1 MHTHT
6 VIGTERRVQV
16 IGQPVKYVFEQ
27 YEHWT
32 EPQVNLSLLSI
43 NSIKFQPQDHKTVGF
58 ASGHIFAAILGQFVQ
73 GVNVDSWN

>member
-6 VIGTERRVQV
+6 VIGTEGRVQV
-16 IGQPVKYVFEQ
+16 IGQPVQYVFEQ

-43 NSIKFQPQDHKTVGF
+43 NSIKFPPQDHKTVGF
-58 ASGHIFAAILGQFVQ
+58 ASGQIFAAILGRVM
-73 GVNVDSWN
+73 GG